1 MEIKSRLQPTEVSPV
16 LCDPHIREVVQ
27 AGFGGAFLEALP
39 LCHFDL
45 QSPGTT
51 PQSENERGNI
61 THVNKLTINSIIS
74 PVQILVPGLFQ
85 SIN

>member
-1 MEIKSRLQPTEVSPV
+1 MSPV

-27 AGFGGAFLEALP
+27 AGFGAAFLEALP
-39 LCHFDL
+39 LCHFVL

-61 THVNKLTINSIIS
+61 KHVSKPIINSIIS
-74 PVQILVPGLFQ
+74 PIQILVM
-85 SIN
+85 